1 MSVQGAARS
10 TEQRTERV
18 SNGKAL
24 ENAARVG
31 LLAYGLVHLLV
42 AWLALQLAWGGG
54 RGQEADQS
62 GAMAT
67 LARQPFG
74 KPLLWVI
81 ALGLVALAVW
91 QGAEILRWRGGWSAS
106 GKQRRKAITKSVKSA
121 AKAIVYLGLAFL
133 AIRFAVG
140 SGQSSAQQQQQKTAG
155 VFSWP
160 GGRFLV
166 GVIGLV
172 MIGIGVQHVYKGVTK
187 RFLKQID
194 LAEASPSVTQLITRS
209 GQAGFPAKGVALGIV
224 GGLLVW
230 AAITFDPSK
239 ARGLDGALR
248 TILSAPGGQA
258 LLTIVALGIVAF
270 AVFCFARA
278 RYPERT

>member
-81 ALGLVALAVW
+81 ALGLFALAVW

-160 GGRFLV
+160 GGRLLV

>member
-91 QGAEILRWRGGWSAS
+91 QAAEILRWRGGWSAS
-106 GKQRRKAITKSVKSA
+106 GKERRKAITKSVKSA